1 MLKKA
6 LEPEAPKLVQCNKEY
21 YSCVHVL
28 LNIVNMF
35 SESKTNL
42 PELDKDP
49 NRGRFVKYH
58 FTPEFL
64 KLRTVGAT

>member
-6 LEPEAPKLVQCNKEY
+6 LEPLTLEPVQCKKEY
-21 YSCVHVL
+21 YSCVHVS